1 MLPEIQSISI
11 RNKYKNEQNVSSK
24 EAEKKPFISPNCKL
38 FVNSVHILMT
48 FDIKN
53 YNRISFK
60 KKTICKL
67 KFCKDFFNVSL
78 GFSHFILPC
87 LITCNLCFTAMMWC
101 SLQDQKKYLK
111 SLRNLIPM

>member
-1 MLPEIQSISI
+1 MLPEMQSISI

-24 EAEKKPFISPNCKL
+24 EAEEKKTFISPNCKL

-60 KKTICKL
+60 KKKIICKL

-78 GFSHFILPC
+78 GFSHL
-87 LITCNLCFTAMMWC
+87 
-101 SLQDQKKYLK
+101 YYHV
-111 SLRNLIPM
+111 